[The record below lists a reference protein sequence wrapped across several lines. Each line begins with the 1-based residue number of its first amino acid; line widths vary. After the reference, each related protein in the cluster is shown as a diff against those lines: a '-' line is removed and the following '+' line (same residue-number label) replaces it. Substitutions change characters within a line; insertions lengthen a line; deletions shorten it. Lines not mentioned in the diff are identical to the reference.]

1 MDHAFCFPDAG
12 KKKKRSFIWMKVFYF
27 VLAHPNSKFKE
38 FVGLLMIAEYTR
50 KLCYRNLNGNKIG
63 RLGRANQNQRV
74 DLTISPERITRKP
87 KNDKNGFH
95 HKGIL
100 KVPHPSGTVP
110 RFGTGCS
117 SVQSCSES
125 AISFSQKQM
134 RDIESI
140 ATKLTKELNSMKDV
154 VQESWHS
161 KVYPATPLK
170 YSADEVC

>member
-1 MDHAFCFPDAG
+1 
-12 KKKKRSFIWMKVFYF
+12 MKVFYL
-27 VLAHPNSKFKE
+27 VLTHPHSKFKE

-50 KLCYRNLNGNKIG
+50 KLCYSNLNGNKIG

-100 KVPHPSGTVP
+100 KVPQPSGTVS

>member
-1 MDHAFCFPDAG
+1 M
-12 KKKKRSFIWMKVFYF
+12 
-27 VLAHPNSKFKE
+27 
-38 FVGLLMIAEYTR
+38 
-50 KLCYRNLNGNKIG
+50 NLNGYKIG
-63 RLGRANQNQRV
+63 RLGRASLNQRV

-87 KNDKNGFH
+87 KNDKNDFH

-100 KVPHPSGTVP
+100 KVPHPRTIPSL
-110 RFGTGCS
+110 GTGCN

-134 RDIESI
+134 RDFESI

-154 VQESWHS
+154 VQESWHA
-161 KVYPATPLK
+161 KVYPATSLK